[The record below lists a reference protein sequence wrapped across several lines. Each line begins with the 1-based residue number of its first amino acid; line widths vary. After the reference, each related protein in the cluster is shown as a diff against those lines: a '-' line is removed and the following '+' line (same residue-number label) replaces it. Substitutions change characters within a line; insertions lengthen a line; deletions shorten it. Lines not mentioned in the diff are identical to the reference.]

1 MGTISRERVIEAG
14 TKEELWPVE
23 DTQTW
28 RDAAQK
34 FINDHEGQV
43 RRMSGAIPRF
53 HYTPTSGKALVDL
66 LIQAHLGDAGDQ
78 YTRMSK
84 QNAERFNVKRA
95 AFKKR
100 RSRSRASADEGISCQ
115 GTTREGNRCRN
126 PGKYDGFCWLHA
138 PKCEFYEV
146 SGEISKRCPFR
157 AVDDKLCSNHAH
169 HRDDLREELMD
180 NAAVCIQRHI
190 RGHLTRKRVPNTAP
204 PNELCNS
211 PGGSCEVISPV
222 DTSITPSPSRKPC
235 KGKKKSGEDCGA
247 LAVKG
252 TDYCRHHQDQGTGV
266 TDAKMDEKEES
277 RHGGSTP
284 PIESA
289 AERSELVEPSTVDG
303 GSTLPS
309 NNARPTCRGKSR
321 ITGRNCGRHP
331 GKKSAYCHLHEDQ
344 DPCYQTEKLADKFSQ
359 IRTVD
364 KQKDALD
371 ILPDIDEYAVAT
383 YMLMR
388 KSNNRASKLV
398 STLGLGKEKTR
409 RVDLTIYP
417 SGVIFLYPD
426 ELDKNDGKLLGK
438 LKLENINVDIK
449 KVPDGRTLRFKYT
462 GKTGAAQNDFVKV
475 NNDTA
480 NEIKAIVDALKV
492 KKVEEARKLAEESHR
507 KEPPYHRWLD
517 QIKDMHNNDPES
529 DLRAILYDR
538 NGQLDNE
545 LENGF
550 VEELDEDGKTA
561 IFWWGAS
568 RNKRT
573 GRKIGNEEQKRNFC
587 KEMRELFGKELTDD
601 SDQRVTSKPP
611 DLTSGTSRSANPP
624 SQIPQSDPPMEETLN
639 IPKPSHPDWFK
650 EWFEECEEKAKNEGQ
665 PGDLEYQRKLT
676 DLLFKKFFMD
686 RKVSRD
692 DRKRERLISP
702 LDKFHK
708 DGVYYWDGGCKD
720 LPIGRDLVPF
730 SKALEKIFPDHYVP
744 AKDATREGKYIHSEK
759 SRPAWSSKVKNDSW
773 EKLRNPTNGVLFQAF
788 EKAFDS
794 VPEFVNDQSMSDS
807 EFRVDMYGNVVAK
820 PGTAEQFSVCCTQYD
835 HVLPWSR
842 GGTSKSENIE
852 VISWIANQMKLDYF
866 LHGTDYVQGWEQLGN
881 RPLNI
886 GLSIDQFISLWVDV
900 RDSIQRMTDNKQ
912 VRPAALRN
920 HKLGKKLVEGILFK
934 TCAMENS
941 WKLFQAILAGGITNA
956 NGEFEQI
963 LKRPSGA
970 PERPTGELLRRLL
983 ERFSIKFSSKETK
996 TEAREIMEGRAKRD
1010 ESVPDKVRRLRR
1022 ELAEAEAMMEAQA
1035 EMKRE
1040 AVIIYST

>member
-14 TKEELWPVE
+14 TKEKLWPVE

-28 RDAAQK
+28 RDAAHA
-34 FINDHEGQV
+34 FANDHEGRV

-84 QNAERFNVKRA
+84 QHADRFDVKSATFR
-95 AFKKR
+95 KR
-100 RSRSRASADEGISCQ
+100 RSRSRASADVGASCK
-115 GTTREGNRCRN
+115 GTTREGNDCRN
-126 PGKYDGFCWLHA
+126 PGKYNGFCWLHA
-138 PKCEFYEV
+138 PKCEFYEI
-146 SGEISKRCPFR
+146 SGEISKRCAFR
-157 AVDDKLCSNHAH
+157 AVDDKLCSNHVH
-169 HRDDLREELMD
+169 HRDDLREELD
-180 NAAVCIQRHI
+180 NVYTASHS
-190 RGHLTRKRVPNTAP
+190 RVTNAAP

-211 PGGSCEVISPV
+211 PGGSGEPISPAA
-222 DTSITPSPSRKPC
+222 ITPPPSGRPC
-235 KGKKKSGEDCGA
+235 KGTKRTGENCVA
-247 LAVKG
+247 PAMKG
-252 TDYCRHHQDQGTGV
+252 KDYCRHHQDQGVTGAK
-266 TDAKMDEKEES
+266 TDQKEES
-277 RHGGSTP
+277 GHVVSTL
-284 PIESA
+284 PIEST
-289 AERSELVEPSTVDG
+289 AERPEPVEPSTVDG
-303 GSTLPS
+303 GSILPS

-331 GKKSAYCHLHEDQ
+331 GKKSAYCHLHKDQ
-344 DPCYQTEKLADKFSQ
+344 DPHYQTETLANEFSQ

-371 ILPDIDEYAVAT
+371 ILPDVDEYAVAT

-398 STLGLGKEKTR
+398 STLGLGKEKMR

-426 ELDKNDGKLLGK
+426 GRDNDEGKYLGK
-438 LKLENINVDIK
+438 LKMENINVEIK
-449 KVPDGRTLRFKYT
+449 KIPSKAPDGETHTLRFKYT
-462 GKTGAAQNDFVKV
+462 GKTGAPQHDFVEV
-475 NNDTA
+475 NEDTA
-480 NEIKAIVDALKV
+480 KEIKGIVDALRAKDV
-492 KKVEEARKLAEESHR
+492 KEARKLAEESHR
-507 KEPPYHRWLD
+507 EEPPYRRWLD
-517 QIKDMHNNDPES
+517 QIKYMHRNDPES
-529 DLRAILYDR
+529 DLRAILYER

-561 IFWWGAS
+561 IFWWGTS

-573 GRKIGNEEQKRNFC
+573 GRKIGNGEQKRKFC
-587 KEMRELFGKELTDD
+587 EEMRELLGKESTDD
-601 SDQRVTSKPP
+601 GDQRLTSEPP
-611 DLTSGTSRSANPP
+611 DLTSGTSP
-624 SQIPQSDPPMEETLN
+624 SGNQPSHTPQSDLTTEETLN

-650 EWFEECEEKAKNEGQ
+650 EWFEECEEKAKSEGQ
-665 PGDLEYQRKLT
+665 PGDPEYQRKLT
-676 DLLFKKFFMD
+676 DLLFKKLF
-686 RKVSRD
+686 S
-692 DRKRERLISP
+692 KRERLISP

-720 LPIGRDLVPF
+720 FPIGRDLVPF

-744 AKDATREGKYIHSEK
+744 AKEATKEGKYIHSEK
-759 SRPAWSSKVKNDSW
+759 SRPNWSLKVKNDSW
-773 EKLRNPTNGVLFQAF
+773 EKLRNPTNGVLFKAF
-788 EKAFDS
+788 EKAFPS
-794 VPEFVNDQSMSDS
+794 VPEFVNDQSKSDS

-820 PGTAEQFSVCCTQYD
+820 PGAAEQFSVCCTQYD

-852 VISWIANQMKLDYF
+852 VISWIANQMKLNYF

-886 GLSIDQFISLWVDV
+886 GLSVDQFISLWVDV
-900 RDSIQRMTDNKQ
+900 RDSIYRMTDKD

-920 HKLGKKLVEGILFK
+920 HKLGKALVEGILFK

-941 WKLFQAILAGGITNA
+941 WKLFQDILAGGITNA
-956 NGEFEQI
+956 NGDFEQI
-963 LKRPSGA
+963 IKGQSGE

-983 ERFSIKFSSKETK
+983 ERFPNKFSSKDAK
-996 TEAREIMEGRAKRD
+996 REAREIMEARALMN
-1010 ESVPDKVRRLRR
+1010 ESPADKVKRLERM
-1022 ELAEAEAMMEAQA
+1022 LAEAKMEAQA
-1035 EMKRE
+1035 EMMRE
-1040 AVIIYST
+1040 AVIMNST